1 MANNKQPRVKWQN
14 TIKNKEGRPVQWMY
28 PNYYQGE
35 DGAFSGQGIQDQYN
49 MDVARQLA
57 EDKAAQVKQ
66 ANEWVD
72 KTGSQI
78 GRVNKTSHHYSKVNT
93 KDLDTNDPAAV
104 KRIQES
110 LVSTGALPATYINSA
125 GEEVSSIDGQF
136 GPMTEKAYR
145 GEITKSRED
154 MGLEGYQYN
163 MLDNAS
169 NNTRLDL
176 TDEDGNL
183 FVDPNLDKSDA
194 EMYNQNNNQT
204 NNQNNP
210 NNPPEGTVWDP
221 ISNSFIPDTGDGQGS
236 VLDPNS
242 EVRQDMDNQNKYWGP
257 DALWNWMGYK

>member
-1 MANNKQPRVKWQN
+1 MANNKQPRVQWQN
-14 TIKNKEGRPVQWMY
+14 TIKNKQGMPVKWMY

-35 DGAFSGQGIQDQYN
+35 GGAFSGQGIQDQYN
-49 MDVARQLA
+49 MDQARQLA
-57 EDKAAQVKQ
+57 EDKAAKVKQ

-78 GRVNKTSHHYSKVNT
+78 GNVHQTSGHYSKVNT
-93 KDLDTNDPAAV
+93 KDLDTNDPEAV
-104 KRIQES
+104 KRIQQS
-110 LVSTGALPATYINSA
+110 LVSTGALPATYINKH

-154 MGLEGYQYN
+154 IGLSGYQYN

-169 NNTRLDL
+169 NNTKLDL

-183 FVDPNLDKSDA
+183 FVDPNLDKSDE
-194 EMYNQNNNQT
+194 EMNNQGNNNNQGD
-204 NNQNNP
+204 NAP
-210 NNPPEGTVWDP
+210 DGMVWDP
-221 ISNSFIPDTGDGQGS
+221 ISNSFVPDTGGGQGS
-236 VLDPNS
+236 VLDPDS